1 MRAGRIAGD
10 GAWGLAALRWT
21 TGALMAGHGIQKLT
35 GRLGGGGI
43 GRTATGFEAIGL
55 RPGKHHAIAA
65 GVTEAA
71 AGVASVLGVWT
82 PAASAATTG
91 TMTVAIAKVHG
102 RKGPWITA
110 GGFEYNATL
119 IAIAFALA
127 ATGPGRLALDGAV
140 TRRRA
145 GLGWAAA
152 QLVVGASAAGAVIA
166 SARRRPAPDA
176 TTSAPE

>member
-1 MRAGRIAGD
+1 MSVRRNVRD
-10 GAWGLAALRWT
+10 GAWGLTALRWT
-21 TGALMAGHGIQKLT
+21 TGSLMAGHGLQKLT

-43 GRTATGFEAIGL
+43 AKTARGFEAIGL
-55 RPGKHHAIAA
+55 RPGTHHGVAA

-71 AGVASVLGVWT
+71 AGVASILGVWT
-82 PAASAATTG
+82 PVASAATSG

-119 IAIAFALA
+119 MAVAFALA
-127 ATGPGRLALDGAV
+127 AVGPGRLALDGGV

-145 GLGWAAA
+145 GLGWAVA
-152 QLVVGASAAGAVIA
+152 QLVVGSATAGAVIA
-166 SARRRPAPDA
+166 GAQRRPAAVP
-176 TTSAPE
+176 APEA

>member
-1 MRAGRIAGD
+1 MSARRNAGD
-10 GAWGLAALRWT
+10 GAWGLTALRWT
-21 TGALMAGHGIQKLT
+21 TGVLMAGHGLQKLT

-43 GRTATGFEAIGL
+43 TRTAGGFEAIGL
-55 RPGKHHAIAA
+55 RPGKHHAVAA
-65 GVTEAA
+65 GVTETA

-82 PAASAATTG
+82 PAASAMTTG

-127 ATGPGRLALDGAV
+127 AAGPGRLALDGAV
-140 TRRRA
+140 TRRRV
-145 GLGWAAA
+145 GLGWAVA
-152 QLVVGASAAGAVIA
+152 QLVVGSATAAAVMV
-166 SARRRPAPDA
+166 SAQRRPAPEV
-176 TTSAPE
+176 TPAPE